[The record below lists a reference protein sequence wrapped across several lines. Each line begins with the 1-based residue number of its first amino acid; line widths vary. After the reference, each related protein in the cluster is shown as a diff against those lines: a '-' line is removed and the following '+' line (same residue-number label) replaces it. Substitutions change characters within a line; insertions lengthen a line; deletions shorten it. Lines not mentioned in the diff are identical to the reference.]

1 MDRAPGYKT
10 HHIFYVLALE
20 YLTAGLACTEGG
32 AALWESA
39 GYFAVTPYLDQLFGS
54 TIMSMKL
61 QLDPAAAVII
71 LIVFAAVILLACLR
85 AAVKSNKIEPVVL
98 LCEG

>member
-1 MDRAPGYKT
+1 MNRAPGYKT

-20 YLTAGLACTEGG
+20 YLTAGLACTVVG
-32 AALWESA
+32 AALWEAA
-39 GYFAVTPYLDQLFGS
+39 GYFAVTPYLDQLFGG

-61 QLDPAAAVII
+61 QLDPA
-71 LIVFAAVILLACLR
+71 AAVILLACLR